1 MIRLDSGEQLLLST
15 RRHPLPAL
23 GRSAIGFLLTIA
35 AALLILMLDLG
46 GIGVACGLLLLAAA
60 TIRLGVDLLRYRRD
74 VVAVTDRRLIHR
86 SGILSISSS
95 ETAISRIGDILV
107 EQGPLGRLLNY
118 GDVEIVS
125 GSESGVDRLSAI
137 RGPEA
142 LAAALR
148 SAGIR

>member
-1 MIRLDSGEQLLLST
+1 MIRLDPQEQLLLST

-23 GRSAIGFLLTIA
+23 GRSG
-35 AALLILMLDLG
+35 ALFVGVIL
-46 GIGVACGLLLLAAA
+46 CGLLFLVVDPGGFGLVAGLALALLAAL
-60 TIRLGVDLLRYRRD
+60 RFGLDLLRYRRD
-74 VVAVTDRRLIHR
+74 VVVVTDRRLIHR
-86 SGILSISSS
+86 SGLLSISSS

-107 EQGPLGRLLNY
+107 EQGPLGRLFDY

-148 SAGIR
+148 SANMR